1 MEKKYNDKTILI
13 LQKKKGEYDLK
24 KNFIELNC
32 VIEEFNN
39 IDDFFSYDL
48 SAIKNKDLKN
58 FLILFDGKTFIE
70 WEKKRK
76 QEFIEMYSGANIV
89 LMGDFSESYLF
100 SKALLEKSCREFIV
114 TPFGKRE
121 AKGLFS
127 RLFTRN
133 S

>member
-1 MEKKYNDKTILI
+1 MTILTLLI

-32 VIEEFNN
+32 IIEEFNN

-58 FLILFDGKTFIE
+58 FLIIFDGKTFIE

-76 QEFIEMYSGANIV
+76 QEFIEKGKLRV
-89 LMGDFSESYLF
+89 FLVDYLQGTL
-100 SKALLEKSCREFIV
+100 K
-114 TPFGKRE
+114 
-121 AKGLFS
+121 
-127 RLFTRN
+127 
-133 S
+133 